1 MAEPVFVFGSNL
13 AGRHGAGAALY
24 AVRNRGAVWGCG
36 IGHHGDSYA
45 IPTKGCHLEVLGLE
59 EIGDYI
65 TNFLSYA
72 ARHPELTFNVT
83 RIDIQCHP
91 DWMWS
96 RRLCGCP
103 DGPAVLTRG
112 KLFLPYRMET
122 LAGRGGSLSRSSLK
136 AILCSQKL

>member
-1 MAEPVFVFGSNL
+1 MSNPVFCFGSNL

-24 AVRNRGAVWGCG
+24 AVRTQGAVWGCG

-83 RIDIQCHP
+83 RIG
-91 DWMWS
+91 
-96 RRLCGCP
+96 CG
-103 DGPAVLTRG
+103 
-112 KLFLPYRMET
+112 
-122 LAGRGGSLSRSSLK
+122 LAGYADDQIAPLFSPVENCFYPTEWKPWLGEAAHYHDLH
-136 AILCSQKL
+136 